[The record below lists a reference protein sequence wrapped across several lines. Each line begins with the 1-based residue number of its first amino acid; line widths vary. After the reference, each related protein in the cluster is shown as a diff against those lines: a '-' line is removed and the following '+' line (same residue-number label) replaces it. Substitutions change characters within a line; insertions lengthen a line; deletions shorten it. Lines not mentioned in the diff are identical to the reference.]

1 MFLYL
6 AKWFQRSRGSKI
18 DQPEKELPMVAI
30 FVNIPSINTSYQ
42 DPVYLA
48 KRFQRRSLQCEKLT
62 DDGRQVIEKRGQN

>member
-1 MFLYL
+1 LFLNRGLSIDASCKMFLYL

-42 DPVYLA
+42 DPVYL
-48 KRFQRRSLQCEKLT
+48 EH
-62 DDGRQVIEKRGQN
+62 V